1 MQKVKEFFQKY
12 KSEIL
17 LFVLFIYVI
26 ILGLGVISEV
36 FDLGWFKWL

>member
-1 MQKVKEFFQKY
+1 MKIKEFFQKY
-12 KSEIL
+12 KGEIL
-17 LFVLFIYVI
+17 LFILFLYVI